1 MKPYIR
7 KFPAVCALVL
17 ILSFSL
23 IGCGAL
29 YTNIKTPL
37 PQLSVNPDSQAR
49 TRIGEASCTSY
60 VWVVA
65 LGDCSVQEAMQQG
78 NISKVHHVDSEF
90 KSYFF
95 GIYTKFTT
103 VVYGE

>member
-1 MKPYIR
+1 MKHPGMKLALIII
-7 KFPAVCALVL
+7 VLCSLSGCAM
-17 ILSFSL
+17 
-23 IGCGAL
+23 L
-29 YTNIKTPL
+29 YNDLKTPL
-37 PQLSVNPDSQAR
+37 PSLSVEGDTQAR
-49 TRIGEASCTSY
+49 TNIGKSSCESY

-65 LGDCSVQEAMQQG
+65 VGDCSVETAMKNG

>member
-1 MKPYIR
+1 MKHMVLRMVLVMVLALSISG
-7 KFPAVCALVL
+7 CAL
-17 ILSFSL
+17 
-23 IGCGAL
+23 L
-29 YTNIKTPL
+29 YNDLKTPL
-37 PQLSVNPDSQAR
+37 PSLSV
-49 TRIGEASCTSY
+49 EASTQTRTQVGTSSCASY

-65 LGDCSVQEAMQQG
+65 LGDCSVEAAMKNG
-78 NISKVHHVDSEF
+78 SVSKVHHVDAEF

>member
-1 MKPYIR
+1 MQR
-7 KFPAVCALVL
+7 RLPARRALLL
-17 ILSFSL
+17 ILAFSL

-29 YTNIKTPL
+29 YTDIKTPL
-37 PQLSVNPDSQAR
+37 PPLSINQDAQAR
-49 TRIGEASCTSY
+49 THVGKASCASY

-65 LGDCSVQEAMQQG
+65 LGDCSVQAAMQNG

-90 KSYFF
+90 KSYFL
-95 GIYTKFTT
+95 GIYSKFTT